1 MSNVNEIKTAINTL
15 IKNGTSRNKEISIL
29 QCTSA
34 YPAPA
39 KEWLRTIQSFK
50 KIF

>member
-15 IKNGTSRNKEISIL
+15 IKNGTSRNKISL
-29 QCTSA
+29 SQCTSA

-39 KEWLRTIQSFK
+39 EIIKTIQSLKNF
-50 KIF
+50 